1 MIEQERKFILKY
13 LPSGLKSEKIKQGYV
28 SNNGKSQVRVRIIDD
43 INSFITIKFKIDI
56 QRRNEFEYKI
66 PLSDAVEI
74 YESCILKLEK
84 TRYKTKFNSNK
95 VDIDIYES
103 GEGVVEIEFEN
114 ELTSIPDYC
123 GDEITGNK
131 DWSNITFAKKS
142 QSLN

>member
-66 PLSDAVEI
+66 PLGDAVEI

>member
-28 SNNGKSQVRVRIIDD
+28 SNNGKSQVAVRIIDD

-66 PLSDAVEI
+66 PLGDAVEI